1 MTALL
6 SSPETIFSC
15 LAPTLQAQGKLEEA
29 EEPTRRAL
37 AVWEKALGPDH
48 PQVATGL
55 NNLAVLLKVSDST
68 TRPRC

>member
-6 SSPETIFSC
+6 SPPETKYSC
-15 LAPTLQAQGKLEEA
+15 LAPTLQDQGKLEEA

-48 PQVATGL
+48 PHVAIGL
-55 NNLAVLLKVSDST
+55 NNFASLLQVRGST
-68 TRPRC
+68 V